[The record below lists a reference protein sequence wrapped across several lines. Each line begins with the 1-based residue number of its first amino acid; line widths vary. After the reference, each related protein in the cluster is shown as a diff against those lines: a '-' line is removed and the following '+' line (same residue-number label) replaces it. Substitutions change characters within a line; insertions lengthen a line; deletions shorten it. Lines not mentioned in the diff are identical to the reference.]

1 MSSGLPEG
9 GSGLPDVSSSHQD
22 VGSRHPEAGL
32 GHLEAGSG
40 YLEAGSGHFK
50 DGWMDGWADVW
61 ADGRNFSPL
70 FYRTSSPIGSAAQK
84 VMRQGKGTADHLLPL
99 GCWLMVIYLNVTGLQ
114 SNSQNAD
121 CRGPNG
127 TETTG
132 SYCIHFYSVLLLGPS
147 HFRHVS
153 WDAWSRLDQ
162 LKIIFSLLLSESGDG
177 FSGSSA
183 L

>member
-1 MSSGLPEG
+1 
-9 GSGLPDVSSSHQD
+9 
-22 VGSRHPEAGL
+22 
-32 GHLEAGSG
+32 
-40 YLEAGSGHFK
+40 
-50 DGWMDGWADVW
+50 MDGRTGGR
-61 ADGRNFSPL
+61 ADGRMDRRTGGHTFPV
-70 FYRTSSPIGSAAQK
+70 FYRISSPIGSPAQK

-99 GCWLMVIYLNVTGLQ
+99 GYWLMVIYLNITGLQ
-114 SNSQNAD
+114 SNSNSQNAD